1 MNLTCHDGHLLCDS
15 STPQSLGEGKP
26 QFDVAGL
33 QENTYWLKQFQ
44 LILLPTIH
52 NQNSQRFEDSL
63 SHVSVLKWYPFFSD
77 SSSMISDQCSL
88 QRKELD
94 ESLTLLR
101 QQPHQSING
110 FYTNTQNIG
119 LMIKYWEFGEFS
131 MTRYELQT
139 NDSIYKLQRHQW
151 SRARNDTSA
160 STSFWSR
167 HSCSCDLSQSG
178 KRWNQW
184 HHLQW
189 LCLSHAQGIPAGR
202 QATVTQWIEQNL
214 PLCRG
219 WDQQTSKYWNGK
231 TCLHQ
236 YGRDHQS

>member
-1 MNLTCHDGHLLCDS
+1 
-15 STPQSLGEGKP
+15 
-26 QFDVAGL
+26 
-33 QENTYWLKQFQ
+33 
-44 LILLPTIH
+44 
-52 NQNSQRFEDSL
+52 
-63 SHVSVLKWYPFFSD
+63 
-77 SSSMISDQCSL
+77 
-88 QRKELD
+88 
-94 ESLTLLR
+94 
-101 QQPHQSING
+101 
-110 FYTNTQNIG
+110 
-119 LMIKYWEFGEFS
+119 MIKNWEFGEFS

-139 NDSIYKLQRHQW
+139 NDSIDKLQRHQW
-151 SRARNDTSA
+151 IRARNDTSA

-167 HSCSCDLSQSG
+167 HSCSCNLSQPG

-236 YGRDHQS
+236 YGRDHQSLPRQADAVRRSILNKSSWRPVWRSHGAAGVFRSSSAIAALRPVFSIVAW